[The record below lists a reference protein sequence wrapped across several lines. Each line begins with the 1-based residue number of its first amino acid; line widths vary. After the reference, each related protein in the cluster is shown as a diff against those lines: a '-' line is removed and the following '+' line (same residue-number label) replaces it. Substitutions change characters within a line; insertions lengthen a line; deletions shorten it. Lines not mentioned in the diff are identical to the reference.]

1 MLVDLYFLLIPGLLL
16 LAALFAAIEAALF
29 SLSRLQLEGL
39 RAARPLTYDKIR
51 TLLFQPESLLSTLVI
66 GNECINVML
75 GTFLVSMVESRFH
88 YSPKVIAVI
97 SVLLSSG
104 LLLTCSEILPKV
116 FAFRFPLVTASTL
129 VYPLA
134 AAHWFFSPIRRVFLA
149 ISGWIIRLAGLRP
162 GGPTVITEKDFLTLV
177 EVGAE
182 SGTLET
188 EEKERIA
195 NVFHFSDRTV
205 ASVMTP
211 WERVFSLREDA
222 SVEDA
227 LKAVAERRV
236 SRVPVL
242 AKDSDR
248 VVGVLYS
255 KELLRYR
262 LRESGE
268 SAQLTQG
275 ILPPYIVSSHVKV
288 SRLFRA
294 FKQRKVH
301 IALVVDEF
309 GKQVGLITLEDLM
322 RSLFL
327 TQPKRNE
334 ATL

>member
-1 MLVDLYFLLIPGLLL
+1 M
-16 LAALFAAIEAALF
+16 
-29 SLSRLQLEGL
+29 
-39 RAARPLTYDKIR
+39 
-51 TLLFQPESLLSTLVI
+51 
-66 GNECINVML
+66 
-75 GTFLVSMVESRFH
+75 
-88 YSPKVIAVI
+88 
-97 SVLLSSG
+97 
-104 LLLTCSEILPKV
+104 
-116 FAFRFPLVTASTL
+116 
-129 VYPLA
+129 
-134 AAHWFFSPIRRVFLA
+134 
-149 ISGWIIRLAGLRP
+149 
-162 GGPTVITEKDFLTLV
+162 ITEKDFLTLV